1 MTKGSIKFLN
11 LDDYSKSIQDF
22 QQNFMNFKDISL
34 STTPTNPLTTCT
46 TTLRRKLLTTF
57 IILRNINNVKC
68 KKTRVFSPIIKI
80 LDRHNKVLVDAM
92 ECIN

>member
-1 MTKGSIKFLN
+1 VN
-11 LDDYSKSIQDF
+11 LDDYSKSIQGF
-22 QQNFMNFKDISL
+22 QQNFKNLKDIPL
-34 STTPTNPLTTCT
+34 PTIPTLTTCT
-46 TTLRRKLLTTF
+46 TTLRRKLVTTF
-57 IILRNINNVKC
+57 IILGSINNVKC

>member
-1 MTKGSIKFLN
+1 VN
-11 LDDYSKSIQDF
+11 LDDYSKSIQGF
-22 QQNFMNFKDISL
+22 QQNFKNLKDIPL
-34 STTPTNPLTTCT
+34 PTIPTNPLTTCT
-46 TTLRRKLLTTF
+46 TTLRRKLVTTF
-57 IILRNINNVKC
+57 IILGSINNVKC